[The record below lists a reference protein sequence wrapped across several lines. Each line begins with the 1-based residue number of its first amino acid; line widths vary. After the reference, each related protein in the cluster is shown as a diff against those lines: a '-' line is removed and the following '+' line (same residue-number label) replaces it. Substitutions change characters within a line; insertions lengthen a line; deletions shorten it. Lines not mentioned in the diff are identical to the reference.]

1 MPSVRTTN
9 LPAITTAIDV
19 ETPELDA
26 GETAYTVVS
35 LIGTPLQ
42 EYPWGS
48 PVSVDPYLAP
58 LPPVGG
64 ADGPRVLGASLL
76 PGAQLR
82 LLWRGPSTPSLASV
96 RVTIFPA
103 LQID

>member
-9 LPAITTAIDV
+9 LPALTTPLEV
-19 ETPELDA
+19 ETPDLTD
-26 GETAYTVVS
+26 GETAYTIVS
-35 LIGTPLQ
+35 AIGTPLQ
-42 EYPWGS
+42 DYPWGS
-48 PVSVDPYLAP
+48 PVHVDPWLSP

-64 ADGPRVLGASLL
+64 AAGPLLLGATLL

-82 LLWRGPSTPSLASV
+82 LRWRGPSVLGTASV
-96 RVTIFPA
+96 RVTVFPA